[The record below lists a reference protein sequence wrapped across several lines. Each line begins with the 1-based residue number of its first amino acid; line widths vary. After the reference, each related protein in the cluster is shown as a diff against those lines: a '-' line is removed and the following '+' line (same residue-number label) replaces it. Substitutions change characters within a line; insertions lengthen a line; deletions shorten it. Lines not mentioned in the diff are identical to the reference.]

1 MMLAGL
7 ASVAAGQA
15 RAETAPADPWEAMN
29 AEGLYLPSLRS
40 WQAKATSDIKT
51 AGQMLAMWLAMTG
64 DEAGAFEAAVANS
77 RAWSAGRPARP
88 ANVDLTGATT
98 ADALETIASAAK
110 GRRIVILNEAHHVSA
125 CRAFATDVARAL
137 RAEGFNWLAAET
149 FSNDPEQRFA
159 ARVDGGEPIS
169 TDLGYYLC
177 DPVFADLVR
186 EARANGFTFAAYEQR
201 DDQAAAPEAERAA
214 RISAREEAQTLNL
227 IAGVLEKDPRARLMV
242 YCGYAH
248 AAKAPLG
255 DLSWM
260 AARLKAK
267 TGIDPLCIEQSGGF
281 LGADTD
287 ANTQAIVERFEPS
300 RPLAVFRP
308 DGAALTGRFS
318 GAVDIAVYHPRPTE
332 IEGRPRWLATAAGRR
347 RSAFGLSE
355 TAPVGGLL
363 QAVPR
368 AEIMR
373 SPAVIPADQYLV
385 KTEAKQAVFF
395 LRPGAY
401 EVRIE
406 TDAGRRTLGSLTV
419 A

>member
-1 MMLAGL
+1 MLAGL
-7 ASVAAGQA
+7 AVATAGRA
-15 RAETAPADPWEAMN
+15 KAETAPADPWEAMK

-40 WQAKATSDIKT
+40 WQTKAASDIKV
-51 AGQMLAMWLAMTG
+51 AGQMLAMWLAMAG

-77 RAWSAGRPARP
+77 RAWTAGRPPRP
-88 ANVDLTGATT
+88 ANIDLTGATT
-98 ADALETIASAAK
+98 ADALETIAAAAK
-110 GRRIVILNEAHHVSA
+110 GRRIVILNEAHHVSG
-125 CRAFATDVARAL
+125 CRAFATDVARVL

-159 ARVDGGEPIS
+159 ARANGGEPIA

-186 EARANGFTFAAYEQR
+186 EARTAGFTFAAYEQW
-201 DDQAAAPEAERAA
+201 DDQAAAPEADRAA
-214 RISAREEAQTLNL
+214 RITAREEAQTLNL
-227 IAGVLEKDPRARLMV
+227 IAGVLEKDPGARLLV

-287 ANTQAIVERFEPS
+287 ANTQAIIERFEPS

-308 DGAALTGRFS
+308 DGGALTGRFP
-318 GAVDIAVYHPRPTE
+318 GAVDIAVYHPRPSE
-332 IEGRPRWLATAAGRR
+332 VDGRPRWLATAAGRR
-347 RSAFGLSE
+347 RSTFVLSE
-355 TAPVGGLL
+355 AAPVGGLL
-363 QAVPR
+363 QAVPKVEAR
-368 AEIMR
+368 GSA
-373 SPAVIPADQYLV
+373 AVVPADQYLV

-401 EVRIE
+401 DVRVE
-406 TDAGRRTLGSLTV
+406 TDAGRKALGSLTV
-419 A
+419 T